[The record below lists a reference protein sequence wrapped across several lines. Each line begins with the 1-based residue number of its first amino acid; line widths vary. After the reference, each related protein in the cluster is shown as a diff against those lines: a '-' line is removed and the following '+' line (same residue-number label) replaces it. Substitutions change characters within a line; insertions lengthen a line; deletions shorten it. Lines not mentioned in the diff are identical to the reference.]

1 MQDGGRRPDPS
12 LPWGRAGLAQ
22 PFTRAVAPRSGGEG
36 WASPGH
42 RVTRDVSEPARDG
55 ETPHRGPEAPRSE
68 PSCSHAKVTGR
79 QPQVHQAS
87 STPSR
92 QDTSKPNKAW
102 NGHPCSPAEA
112 AARRRGGGRAQ
123 ISPATSEVTHLKR
136 RHTVLPWAQA
146 KSQTTT
152 QNSRSSLWRM
162 THALWAAGQAPRVL
176 TEALQWKRKIETK
189 SPSWE
194 ILDSTARAQV
204 GQPRAP
210 TAWPGPST
218 WAMAP
223 RGPSPEG

>member
-1 MQDGGRRPDPS
+1 MGQPGAQSHPGCVRASQRWRNPS
-12 LPWGRAGLAQ
+12 QGP
-22 PFTRAVAPRSGGEG
+22 
-36 WASPGH
+36 
-42 RVTRDVSEPARDG
+42 
-55 ETPHRGPEAPRSE
+55 RGPTLRALLLARKGNGQAAPGSPSFLHSKQTRHEQTKQSLARSPLL
-68 PSCSHAKVTGR
+68 PSRGGSKKAQRWMSPDFSRYVRSHALKATTHRIAVG
-79 QPQVHQAS
+79 S
-87 STPSR
+87 SK
-92 QDTSKPNKAW
+92 KPN
-102 NGHPCSPAEA
+102 H
-112 AARRRGGGRAQ
+112 
-123 ISPATSEVTHLKR
+123 
-136 RHTVLPWAQA
+136 
-146 KSQTTT
+146 
-152 QNSRSSLWRM
+152 NSRSSFWRM